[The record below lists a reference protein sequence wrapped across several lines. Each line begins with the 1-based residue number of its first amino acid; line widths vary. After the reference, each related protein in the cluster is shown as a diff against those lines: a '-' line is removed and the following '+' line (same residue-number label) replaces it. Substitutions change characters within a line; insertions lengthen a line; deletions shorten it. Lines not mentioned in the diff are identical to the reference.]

1 MTESEVW
8 KDVVGFEGLYQV
20 SNRGNVRS
28 VARKDS
34 IGRKCGGR
42 MLKPGYDKDGYLRVN
57 LFKNCKYKTRFIHSL
72 VAGAFIPNPNGYSEI
87 NHRDENK
94 VNNYANNLEWCTREY
109 NNNHGTRSERSAQA
123 QSKKVRA
130 VNVKTGEVLTFNS
143 TVEAG
148 NEGYYHR
155 NVAKACRGTY
165 KSGRTGKLIGD
176 GRTYKGYRWYYEVE
190 EENESKQ
197 A

>member
-8 KDVVGFEGLYQV
+8 KDVAGYEGVYQV
-20 SNRGNVRS
+20 SNKGNVRS

-57 LFKNCKYKTRFIHSL
+57 IYKNGKQKTRFIHRL
-72 VAGAFIPNPNGYSEI
+72 VAGAFVPNPNPNGYSEI

-109 NNNHGTRSERSAQA
+109 NNNHGTRSERSSQSR
-123 QSKKVRA
+123 SKKVKA
-130 VNVKTGEVLTFNS
+130 INIETNEVITFNS
-143 TVEAG
+143 TVD
-148 NEGYYHR
+148 R
-155 NVAKACRGTY
+155 
-165 KSGRTGKLIGD
+165 KS
-176 GRTYKGYRWYYEVE
+176 VV
-190 EENESKQ
+190 
-197 A
+197 

>member
-8 KDVVGFEGLYQV
+8 KDVAGYEGVYQV
-20 SNRGNVRS
+20 SNKGNVRS

-57 LFKNCKYKTRFIHSL
+57 IYKNGKQKTRFIHRL
-72 VAGAFIPNPNGYSEI
+72 VAGAFVPNPNGYSEI

-109 NNNHGTRSERSAQA
+109 NNNHGTRSERSSQA
-123 QSKKVRA
+123 RSKKVKA
-130 VNVKTGEVLTFNS
+130 INIETNEVITFNS

-148 NEGYYHR
+148 RKGYDQGS
-155 NVAKACRGTY
+155 VSAACRELY
-165 KSGRTGKLIGD
+165 KASNGKLIGD
-176 GRTYKGYRWYYEVE
+176 GRTYKGFRWYYDVE
-190 EENESKQ
+190 EENESK
-197 A
+197 

>member
-8 KDVVGFEGLYQV
+8 KDVAGYEGVYQV
-20 SNRGNVRS
+20 SNKGNVRS

-57 LFKNCKYKTRFIHSL
+57 IYKNGKQKTRFIHRL
-72 VAGAFIPNPNGYSEI
+72 VAGAFVPNPNGYSEI

-109 NNNHGTRSERSAQA
+109 NNNHGTRSERSSQA
-123 QSKKVRA
+123 RSKKVKA
-130 VNVKTGEVLTFNS
+130 INIETNEVITFNS

-148 NEGYYHR
+148 CKGYDQGG
-155 NVAKACRGTY
+155 VAKACRGVY
-165 KSGRTGKLIGD
+165 KGRAGKLVGGD
-176 GRTYKGYRWYYEVE
+176 GRTYKGYRWFYEEV
-190 EENESKQ
+190 
-197 A
+197 